1 MNRSVRWVLSALGV
15 AFTGYLAVGG
25 MIWTRPVD
33 VPAVL
38 VLNLVVYLAVTG
50 LCIFW
55 PTRAMPATATA
66 AAPRSTVEGPAR
78 TGTALVAVTAGMSR
92 PAPLPLWIALLVLA
106 VTVVLPSATWWAAGE
121 EGRLQPFAT
130 WSLGGLGALLA
141 ILVVRRR
148 SVFAWSGVAVL
159 FVGSVLWIGIEPTL
173 SLGAVGS
180 AIWVGGA
187 QIIVLLIDRAAVET
201 VELTRLQREAS
212 EWLATQEG
220 RRRERRV
227 RVQRALAVAGPVL
240 SRTISAGGGLDD
252 DERLQ
257 ARLAEGRL
265 RDELR
270 GPRLLDDAVRR
281 VLEDVRRAGS
291 HVTFLD
297 EGGLDGLDERELAA
311 IRAELADVLDGARSE
326 RLYIRTSTHPD
337 TAVTVVGRSRL
348 DDADDETVD
357 LWREIPRPKK

>member
-1 MNRSVRWVLSALGV
+1 MKRSIRPMLSALAV

-25 MIWTRPVD
+25 MWWTRPVD
-33 VPAVL
+33 SPPML
-38 VLNLVVYLAVTG
+38 VIALVAYLGVTG

-55 PTRAMPATATA
+55 PSRPVGVAT
-66 AAPRSTVEGPAR
+66 GPVP
-78 TGTALVAVTAGMSR
+78 TVTAGLGR
-92 PAPLPLWIALLVLA
+92 PAALPLWVALLGFGAALVIPQ
-106 VTVVLPSATWWAAGE
+106 VTWWAAGE
-121 EGRLQPFAT
+121 AGRWEPFAT
-130 WSLGGLGALLA
+130 WSLGGIGALMCV
-141 ILVVRRR
+141 LVVRRR
-148 SVFAWSGVAVL
+148 ALVAWAGIAVL
-159 FVGSVLWIGIEPTL
+159 VASSVLWIGVEPTL

-180 AIWVGGA
+180 FLWVGGA
-187 QIIVLLIDRAAVET
+187 QLTMLLTDRVAHET
-201 VELTRLQREAS
+201 AELTRLQREAS

-240 SRTISAGGGLDD
+240 ARTVAAEGDLDD

-281 VLEDVRRAGS
+281 ALEALRRGGA

-297 EGGLDGLDERELAA
+297 EGGLDGLDDRALATIRADLAA
-311 IRAELADVLDGARSE
+311 ALEGAASE
-326 RLYIRTSTHPD
+326 RVYIRTSPHPQV
-337 TAVTVVGRSRL
+337 AVTVVGRSRA
-348 DDADDETVD
+348 DDGDETVD
-357 LWREIPRPKK
+357 LWHEIAHPRR

>member
-15 AFTGYLAVGG
+15 AFTAYLAVGG
-25 MIWTRPVD
+25 MFWTRPVD
-33 VPAVL
+33 APVVL
-38 VLNLVVYLAVTG
+38 VLTLVVYLAVAG

-55 PTRAMPATATA
+55 PTRPMAATPARPAAGGTATA
-66 AAPRSTVEGPAR
+66 MS
-78 TGTALVAVTAGMSR
+78 AVTAGLSR
-92 PAPLPLWIALLVLA
+92 PAPLPLWIALLALA
-106 VTVVLPSATWWAAGE
+106 VTAVIPSATWWAAGE
-121 EGRLQPFAT
+121 EGRLQTFAT

-148 SVFAWSGVAVL
+148 SLIAWTGVAVMFL
-159 FVGSVLWIGIEPTL
+159 GSVLWIGIGPTL

-201 VELTRLQREAS
+201 AELTKLQRDAS

-240 SRTISAGGGLDD
+240 SRTIAAGGALDD

-281 VLEDVRRAGS
+281 VLEDVRRTGS

-311 IRAELADVLDGARSE
+311 IRAELAGILDGARSE

-337 TAVTVVGRSRL
+337 TAVTVVGRSRHG
-348 DDADDETVD
+348 DADEETVD
-357 LWREIPRPKK
+357 LWREIARPRK